1 MQSAERYIPRDLEV
15 RVREGLERFPA
26 VAILGPRQ
34 AGKSTLARRVASGD
48 DEAVH
53 LDLEYPPDRDKLTD
67 PALYFE
73 SRGECL
79 ICLDEIQ
86 RMPELF
92 PVLRS
97 VIDRRGRNGQF
108 LILGSASPELLR
120 QSSESLAGRLVYF
133 ELSPFLV
140 SELAGDSPSLR
151 RLWTRGGFAR
161 SYLAADEDASLQW
174 RRSFIATFLER
185 DIPQLGTRVPAE
197 TLRRL
202 WSMLA
207 HNHGQLLNASR
218 LGESLGLS
226 HTTVRSHIDLL
237 QRTFMVRVLP
247 PLLPNLKK
255 RLVKS
260 PKTFIRDPG
269 ILLALLGLGSYDE
282 LLGHP
287 VFGASWEGLCIENL
301 CAALPH
307 WQASF
312 YRTSDG
318 TEIDLILE
326 KGDRRLAFEF
336 KASLT
341 PKVTR
346 AFHNAVADVAPERTW
361 TVYPGSDSYPLTAD
375 TQVIGLPDL
384 LTQLK
389 TGSAYA

>member
-1 MQSAERYIPRDLEV
+1 MQNLSSYISRDIEARL
-15 RVREGLERFPA
+15 RKALGQFPA
-26 VAILGPRQ
+26 VALLGPRQ
-34 AGKSTLARRVASGD
+34 AGKSTLAGQVTASRGD
-48 DEAVH
+48 AVH

-73 SRGECL
+73 AQGERL

-97 VIDRRGRNGQF
+97 VIDRRGTNGQF

-140 SELAGDSPSLR
+140 SEVVSGGTSEDLR
-151 RLWTRGGFAR
+151 KLWRRGGFPR
-161 SYLAADEDASLQW
+161 SYLAADDEASLMW

-185 DIPQLGTRVPAE
+185 DIPQMGVRIPSE

-226 HTTVRSHIDLL
+226 HTTVRSYVDVL
-237 QRTFMVRVLP
+237 QRTFMIRELP
-247 PLLPNLKK
+247 PFLPNLKK

-260 PKTFIRDPG
+260 PKTFLHDTG
-269 ILLALLGLGSYDE
+269 ILQALLGLDSYD
-282 LLGHP
+282 
-287 VFGASWEGLCIENL
+287 
-301 CAALPH
+301 
-307 WQASF
+307 
-312 YRTSDG
+312 
-318 TEIDLILE
+318 
-326 KGDRRLAFEF
+326 
-336 KASLT
+336 
-341 PKVTR
+341 
-346 AFHNAVADVAPERTW
+346 
-361 TVYPGSDSYPLTAD
+361 
-375 TQVIGLPDL
+375 
-384 LTQLK
+384 
-389 TGSAYA
+389 

>member
-161 SYLAADEDASLQW
+161 SYLAADEDASLSGGAASSPPFW
-174 RRSFIATFLER
+174 SAT
-185 DIPQLGTRVPAE
+185 
-197 TLRRL
+197 
-202 WSMLA
+202 
-207 HNHGQLLNASR
+207 SR
-218 LGESLGLS
+218 NWAPG
-226 HTTVRSHIDLL
+226 
-237 QRTFMVRVLP
+237 FP
-247 PLLPNLKK
+247 P
-255 RLVKS
+255 RHCV
-260 PKTFIRDPG
+260 G
-269 ILLALLGLGSYDE
+269 C
-282 LLGHP
+282 
-287 VFGASWEGLCIENL
+287 GAC
-301 CAALPH
+301 
-307 WQASF
+307 
-312 YRTSDG
+312 
-318 TEIDLILE
+318 
-326 KGDRRLAFEF
+326 
-336 KASLT
+336 SLT
-341 PKVTR
+341 T
-346 AFHNAVADVAPERTW
+346 
-361 TVYPGSDSYPLTAD
+361 
-375 TQVIGLPDL
+375 
-384 LTQLK
+384 
-389 TGSAYA
+389 TGSCSTPVVWARASV